1 MGASLNT
8 VWWSGVIATE
18 EEEYIEDN
26 QIEYPGDPTGGSP
39 ENIQNGRLSTT
50 VFFESIYTG
59 A

>member
-18 EEEYIEDN
+18 EEEYIADN
-26 QIEYPGDPTGGSP
+26 QIEYLGDTTEGSP
-39 ENIQNGRLSTT
+39 QNRYDGRLSIT
-50 VFFESIYTG
+50 VFFESIHTE